1 MSVNH
6 LRRLSSSGLTEHA
19 TPTPDRAAASALGA
33 ALRRVGY
40 TEEAIVDLLG
50 DEGPGTD
57 TAEVPVHER
66 RLHLWP
72 STLATTVRLLLLQ
85 LPVELDDV
93 SEALGREGV
102 DALVG
107 IGLAQSDGAV
117 LTPRARIVPAEGL
130 LMAFDGFA
138 RGEDDPVGYVASY
151 TPTAS
156 WLAALTPRRR
166 VGRALDVGTGNGVH
180 ALLAAGHSDQV
191 IATDVNPRALAYTE
205 INAALNGIDN
215 IETRLGSLFEPVAG
229 ERSDLIACNAP
240 YVVSPESKWQ
250 YRDGGLP
257 ADELSE
263 RVVRTAAASLTD
275 DGMAALL
282 VSWVAESGEEPD
294 ERLGEWLDGS
304 GCDAWVLSLNAA
316 DPLDHAA
323 GWNEHLSADAAA
335 YGAAL
340 DEWLAYFDSLGVG
353 WISEGAVLLHR
364 RGGQAHA
371 LRVDEVD
378 EDDLEFAGD
387 QIERVFTA
395 QARLA
400 ALADDDALADEV
412 AVLAPTVRVEQRLAP
427 GSREADT
434 WLVLDE
440 GTNAEYEL
448 DPDVAEVVAL
458 FDGDLTLG
466 RAIARV
472 GRAFDLERRELAELR
487 DDSLAEVRDLLELGF
502 AELK

>member
-1 MSVNH
+1 
-6 LRRLSSSGLTEHA
+6 LSEQEH
-19 TPTPDRAAASALGA
+19 PTPDHAAASTLGA
-33 ALRRVGY
+33 VLRRTGY

-72 STLATTVRLLLLQ
+72 STLATVVRLLLLQ

-93 SEALGREGV
+93 TEALGHEGV
-102 DALVG
+102 EALVRL
-107 IGLAQSDGAV
+107 GLAEAGGDLV
-117 LTPRARIVPAEGL
+117 TPRARIVPAEGL

-166 VGRALDVGTGNGVH
+166 VGRALDVGTGNGIH
-180 ALLAAGHSDQV
+180 ALLAAGHSDHV
-191 IATDVNPRALAYTE
+191 VATDVNARALAYTE

-229 ERSDLIACNAP
+229 ELFDLITCNAP

-263 RVVRTAAASLTD
+263 RVVRTAAASLTE
-275 DGMAALL
+275 DGLAALL
-282 VSWVAESGEEPD
+282 VSWVAESGDEPD
-294 ERLGEWLDGS
+294 ERLDEWLDDS

-323 GWNEHLSADAAA
+323 GWNEHLSSDPAA

-340 DEWLAYFDSLGVG
+340 DEWVEYFASLGIG

-364 RGGQAHA
+364 RDGEAHA

-387 QIERVFTA
+387 QIERVFA
-395 QARLA
+395 SQARLA
-400 ALADDDALADEV
+400 ALAGDDALLDE
-412 AVLAPTVRVEQRLAP
+412 APTLARTVRVERRLAP
-427 GSREADT
+427 GSRENDT

-458 FDGDLTLG
+458 FDGDRTLG
-466 RAIARV
+466 RAIALV
-472 GRAFDLERRELAELR
+472 GKAFDLERRELAELR
-487 DDSLAEVRDLLELGF
+487 DDSLAELRDLLELGF
-502 AELK
+502 AELP